1 MAPALTIDEQKTS
14 LKEFK
19 QLVTKESWYKPTRHS
34 SKLLK
39 RFLIARQW
47 NHEKALKMMSNTE
60 AWREKNDMDNITSF
74 SYPEREKVADIFVQ
88 YFHKVD
94 KIGRPVRILQFDKA
108 DGNKLFAATTTERFM
123 KMNMLQSEKEEEYYL
138 PAAYEANPKSKRQM
152 MVVVDL
158 QGAYF
163 SQVCVFKD
171 RELL

>member
-60 AWREKNDMDNITSF
+60 AWREKNDMDNINEKRLPTFLYNTFTKLTRSDDLFDFFNSTRPMETSC
-74 SYPEREKVADIFVQ
+74 
-88 YFHKVD
+88 
-94 KIGRPVRILQFDKA
+94 L
-108 DGNKLFAATTTERFM
+108 L
-123 KMNMLQSEKEEEYYL
+123 LL
-138 PAAYEANPKSKRQM
+138 PLN
-152 MVVVDL
+152 D
-158 QGAYF
+158 F
-163 SQVCVFKD
+163 
-171 RELL
+171 